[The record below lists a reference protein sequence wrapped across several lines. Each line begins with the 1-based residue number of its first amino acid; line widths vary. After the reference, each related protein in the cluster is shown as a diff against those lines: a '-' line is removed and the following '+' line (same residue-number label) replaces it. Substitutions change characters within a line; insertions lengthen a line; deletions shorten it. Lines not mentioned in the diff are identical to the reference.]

1 MLPTIQLGS
10 LFISELIGKEIISDT
25 YKSINNSVT
34 SIHEFN
40 EVSVNII
47 LEELDIL
54 KKIEIVNSL
63 FNEIEGIGNKTKIL
77 ALNNLHE
84 ISDKI
89 KEELQEIKKDI
100 KYSQTLYLA
109 SWRNKPYL
117 VKLKKLRNHC
127 SILDNRLDL
136 VLKLG

>member
-1 MLPTIQLGS
+1 MLPTIQLGFF
-10 LFISELIGKEIISDT
+10 FISELIGKEIISDT

-34 SIHEFN
+34 SIREFN

-89 KEELQEIKKDI
+89 KVTGNKKR
-100 KYSQTLYLA
+100 Y
-109 SWRNKPYL
+109 
-117 VKLKKLRNHC
+117 
-127 SILDNRLDL
+127 
-136 VLKLG
+136 

>member
-40 EVSVNII
+40 EVSVNTI

-63 FNEIEGIGNKTKIL
+63 FNEMEGIGNKTKIL

-84 ISDKI
+84 IADKI

-117 VKLKKLRNHC
+117 VKLKKLRNH
-127 SILDNRLDL
+127 SYILDNRLDL

>member
-54 KKIEIVNSL
+54 KKIE
-63 FNEIEGIGNKTKIL
+63 GIGNKTKIL

-89 KEELQEIKKDI
+89 KVTGNKKR
-100 KYSQTLYLA
+100 Y
-109 SWRNKPYL
+109 
-117 VKLKKLRNHC
+117 
-127 SILDNRLDL
+127 
-136 VLKLG
+136 

>member
-34 SIHEFN
+34 SIREFN

-54 KKIEIVNSL
+54 KK
-63 FNEIEGIGNKTKIL
+63 IEGIGNKTKIL

-89 KEELQEIKKDI
+89 KVTGNKKR
-100 KYSQTLYLA
+100 Y
-109 SWRNKPYL
+109 
-117 VKLKKLRNHC
+117 
-127 SILDNRLDL
+127 
-136 VLKLG
+136 